1 MISRLSRVRVSERND
16 DLGFGARF
24 GEGLDEISEEDCL
37 CDAPFLHDFPSP
49 LGRIRVPLL
58 EPRDEVSF
66 PLESLGDGLQEV
78 FEDNVIP
85 LVFFAKNKF
94 TCTGSGNVTSQN

>member
-1 MISRLSRVRVSERND
+1 MTQQNLISRLSRLRVSQRNN

-24 GEGLDEISEEDCL
+24 GAGLDEISEEDCR
-37 CDAPFLHDFPSP
+37 CDAPFLHAFPSP

-66 PLESLGDGLQEV
+66 PLTGSHLEV
-78 FEDNVIP
+78 VFRRHSKDNVIP
-85 LVFFAKNKF
+85 LAFFAKKKL
-94 TCTGSGNVTSQN
+94 TCTA